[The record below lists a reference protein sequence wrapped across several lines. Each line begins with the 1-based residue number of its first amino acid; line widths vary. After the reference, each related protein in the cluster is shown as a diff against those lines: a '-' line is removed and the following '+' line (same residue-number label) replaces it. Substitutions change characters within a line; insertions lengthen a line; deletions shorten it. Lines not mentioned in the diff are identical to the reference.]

1 MKLRRRAA
9 GQGVVL
15 FAAIMGVMFIFLVL
29 VYNLFG
35 FVTSALTNLDSAISS
50 AAYGA
55 AQQTKQVDLEAGRW
69 YITGDNTCTG
79 TPCTTGTLTARA
91 LLVAAIVGDQQGHL
105 TDPVKSGNAINMF
118 RACADPCN
126 QKDTLAGFLMNSAGT
141 DGLSQYGADIEILNP
156 AKTTGQISDRWINGA
171 QSISAGI
178 LCRAEYPQT
187 VASTLLAGQCFDRP
201 VVVIRI
207 RLPVRQVGV
216 ASNDITRTG
225 FLAVGTDV
233 AP

>member
-1 MKLRRRAA
+1 VKLRRRAA
-9 GQGVVL
+9 GQGVIV
-15 FAAIMGVMFIFLVL
+15 FAALMGVMFIFLVL

-55 AQQTKQVDLEAGRW
+55 AQQTDPTDLAAGRW
-69 YITGDNTCTG
+69 YITGDNSPGHG
-79 TPCTTGTLTARA
+79 TATARA
-91 LLVAAIVGDQQGHL
+91 LLVAAIVGDQGHL
-105 TDPVKSGNAINMF
+105 TDPRSSGNAVNMF
-118 RACADPCN
+118 RACPDPCD
-126 QKDTLAGFLMNSAGT
+126 QKAALFELLMNQAGT
-141 DGLSQYGADIEILNP
+141 AGLTQYGADIEILDP
-156 AKTTGQISDRWINGA
+156 AKKTGQTSERWINGA
-171 QSISAGI
+171 SSISAGI
-178 LCRAEYPQT
+178 LCQAEYPQT